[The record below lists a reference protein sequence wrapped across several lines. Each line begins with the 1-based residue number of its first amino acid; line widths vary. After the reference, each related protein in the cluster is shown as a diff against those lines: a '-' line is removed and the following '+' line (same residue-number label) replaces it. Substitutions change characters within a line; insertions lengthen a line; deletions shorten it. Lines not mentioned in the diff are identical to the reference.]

1 MCSSMFYNLLQRY
14 TVIVLIGI
22 LLSFGIALLIG
33 YAGGLP
39 AKLLLLELELPADL
53 FELPIRWQTGD

>member
-22 LLSFGIALLIG
+22 LLSFGIARLIG
-33 YAGGLP
+33 YTEGLP
-39 AKLLLLELELPADL
+39 AKQLLLELEFPADL
-53 FELPIRWQTGD
+53 FG

>member
-33 YAGGLP
+33 YAEGLP
-39 AKLLLLELELPADL
+39 AKLLLLELESPADL

>member
-1 MCSSMFYNLLQRY
+1 MCSSVFYNLLQRY

-39 AKLLLLELELPADL
+39 AKLLLFELESPADL
-53 FELPIRWQTGD
+53 FE